1 MTMDPPRNVH
11 KPLLFEI
18 AWEVANKVGG
28 IYTVLKSKAP
38 VTSHEYGD
46 RYTMIGP
53 LSYKTAPLE
62 VETLEP
68 DTPELRLTLESMKER
83 GVKFLYG
90 RWLIEGAPKVLLFDT
105 GSVYHKLDEWKG
117 DLWNV
122 AGIPSPPNDHETNEA
137 ILFGYLVAWFLG
149 EFVTHE
155 KTSAVIAHFHEW
167 LAGVGIALC
176 RKRHI
181 DVTTIFTTHATLL
194 GRYLCAGSVDFYNNL
209 RNFDVDHEAGK
220 RGIYHRYC
228 IERAATHCC
237 DVFTTVS
244 HITAYEAEHLLKRK
258 PDGVLPNGLN
268 VVKFSAMHE
277 FQNLHAV
284 SKDKIH
290 DFVRGHFYGHY
301 DFDLENTLYFF
312 TAGRYEYRNKGL
324 DMFIESLQR
333 LNEKLKACNSPM
345 TVVAFL
351 ITPAETHSFTVE
363 TLKGQAVVKQLKETV
378 ADIAKRMET
387 RLFEKAARG
396 GDVTT
401 TQFLTNEDQILLK
414 RRTFALK
421 RSTLPPIVTH
431 NMADDDKDPV
441 LNQLRRLGL
450 FNHPS
455 DRVKIVFHPEFLNS
469 NNPLFGLDYEEF
481 VRGCH
486 LGVFP
491 SYYEPWG
498 YTPAE
503 CTVMGVPSITTNLS
517 GFGCFMDDN
526 IVDSSE
532 YGIYIV
538 DRRMKSVEESI
549 QQLAD
554 QMLVFC
560 QKSRRQRIN
569 QRNRTERLSDLL
581 DWKRMG
587 LEYIKAR
594 QLALRRA
601 YPDSFDDDYF
611 GLEADPSMLQ
621 DGSEEQP
628 SRPRKIPN
636 PRSAPGSPRIRT
648 PKEGVDTDLTFA
660 KMSIHD
666 RERYLQYSTQGHE
679 DDEDMI
685 KIPFRQRQ
693 TTHEEMLAEGEF
705 DVSQADVEDAQENIA
720 AVGVKAAQQQ
730 YRDHPMSGDEGAY
743 YRNSSMNARASA
755 VGSGVNGQY
764 GIHAGAG
771 TNGAGANGAGVK
783 YTK

>member
-1 MTMDPPRNVH
+1 
-11 KPLLFEI
+11 F
-18 AWEVANKVGG
+18 AANEK
-28 IYTVLKSKAP
+28 KA
-38 VTSHEYGD
+38 
-46 RYTMIGP
+46 
-53 LSYKTAPLE
+53 
-62 VETLEP
+62 
-68 DTPELRLTLESMKER
+68 
-83 GVKFLYG
+83 
-90 RWLIEGAPKVLLFDT
+90 
-105 GSVYHKLDEWKG
+105 
-117 DLWNV
+117 
-122 AGIPSPPNDHETNEA
+122 A
-137 ILFGYLVAWFLG
+137 I
-149 EFVTHE
+149 
-155 KTSAVIAHFHEW
+155 IAHFHEW

-284 SKDKIH
+284 SKDRIH

-345 TVVAFL
+345 TVVAFI

-378 ADIAKRMET
+378 HDIAKRMET

-396 GDVTT
+396 GDVNT
-401 TQFLTNEDQILLK
+401 TQFLTSEDQILLK

-441 LNQLRRLGL
+441 LNQLRRLSL

-554 QMLVFC
+554 QMLMFC

-611 GLEADPSMLQ
+611 GLDES
-621 DGSEEQP
+621 STE
-628 SRPRKIPN
+628 RHKVPN

-648 PKEGVDTDLTFA
+648 PLEGSETELTFA
-660 KMSIHD
+660 NMSIHD
-666 RERYLQYSTQGHE
+666 REKYLQYKMQGH
-679 DDEDMI
+679 DDEEDMI
-685 KIPFRQRQ
+685 KIPFRNRQ
-693 TTHEEMLAEGEF
+693 STSEEMLAEGEF
-705 DVSQADVEDAQENIA
+705 AVTKADVAAAQENIA
-720 AVGVKAAQQQ
+720 TIGVAAAQAQ
-730 YRDHPMSGDEGAY
+730 YKNQMGGENGTY
-743 YRNSSMNARASA
+743 YKAS
-755 VGSGVNGQY
+755 NGHY
-764 GIHAGAG
+764 S
-771 TNGAGANGAGVK
+771 K
-783 YTK
+783 